1 MRKLLAIVLS
11 VAMVA
16 SLATCFTVNV
26 SAEVLPLGT
35 AVEVGRADSA
45 PNVTDGELDSVY
57 AKVFDMYGHEVLVEQ
72 VIDDDTGET
81 ALRPDDHAPV
91 GYNSNVYRYD
101 AAENP
106 DEEDSDWY
114 NTRAEGYAA
123 WDDSYLYFCLVLTGA
138 GELNDNAGAQWQ
150 GDAIQF
156 SVYTTQPGTTEYIFS
171 QVGGQ
176 IQTALPV
183 DAGLSMIQSI
193 MYAYNNS
200 DRIPEGIITQK
211 DEDTIVYEFAF
222 SWQALGFASVSENQ
236 EIPFNVTINLNDA
249 DMVEQAF
256 CGFQIGQGTFNESS
270 PTHAGVQN
278 SVKFKLV
285 DEVTVH
291 THEDA
296 DGQWESD
303 GTNHWHTC
311 SCGET
316 FDLAAHSGGEATCS
330 GGAVCEVCGVEYGE
344 ANPDNHVDADGEWES
359 DGTNHWHTCANCGI
373 EFDKAA
379 HSGGEANCHAKA
391 VCEVCGVEY
400 GEFDANNHD
409 GETEIRDAV
418 AASCDTDGYTGDTY
432 CLGCGEKI
440 ADGEVIPATGEHVD
454 ADGLWESDGTN
465 HWHTCACGTIFDL
478 AAHSGGEA
486 NCHSGA
492 ICEVCEAEYGDFDSD
507 NHDGGTEIRNDV
519 AATCNTP
526 GYTGD
531 TYCLGCGEKI
541 ADGTE
546 IPATGIH
553 VDDNDAWESDGE
565 NHWHT
570 CVNCGTEFDKAA
582 HSGGEANC
590 HSGAICEVCGAE
602 YGEFDSNNHD
612 GETEVR
618 GAVAATCVD
627 EGYTGDTY
635 CLGCDEKIADG
646 TVIPATGVH
655 VDAENEWLSDETDHW
670 LVCDVCGTEFDRA
683 EHSGGEAT
691 CSSGAICEICGAEY
705 GEVDPNN
712 HVDADGLWENDET
725 NHWHTCSCGEIFD
738 LAAHSGGEA
747 NCHSGAICEVC
758 GVEYGEV
765 DPDNHEG
772 GTEIRN
778 AVDATADTDG
788 YTGDTYC
795 LGCGEKIADGTVIP
809 ATGGD
814 DPNDNVDDNVNGGSG
829 DNSQDKPD
837 DTSDLDMTV
846 WFALA
851 IVSAGFAVLTVAAKK
866 KFEK

>member
-45 PNVTDGELDSVY
+45 PNVTDGEVDSVY
-57 AKVFDMYGHEVLVEQ
+57 AKVFDMYGREVLVEQ

-106 DEEDSDWY
+106 NEEDSDWY

-138 GELNDNAGAQWQ
+138 GELNDNAAAQWH

-183 DAGLSMIQSI
+183 NAGLSMVQRL

-200 DRIPEGIITQK
+200 DRVPEGIITQK

-256 CGFQIGQGTFNESS
+256 CGFQIGQGTFNESN
-270 PTHAGVQN
+270 PVHAGVQN

-291 THEDA
+291 THVDA

-344 ANPDNHVDADGEWES
+344 ANPDNHVDADGQWES
-359 DGTNHWHTCANCGI
+359 DGTNHWHTCANCGT
-373 EFDKAA
+373 EFDKVA

-400 GEFDANNHD
+400 GEFDSTNHD

-492 ICEVCEAEYGDFDSD
+492 ICEVC
-507 NHDGGTEIRNDV
+507 
-519 AATCNTP
+519 
-526 GYTGD
+526 
-531 TYCLGCGEKI
+531 
-541 ADGTE
+541 
-546 IPATGIH
+546 
-553 VDDNDAWESDGE
+553 
-565 NHWHT
+565 
-570 CVNCGTEFDKAA
+570 
-582 HSGGEANC
+582 
-590 HSGAICEVCGAE
+590 GAE

-646 TVIPATGVH
+646 TVLPATGVH

>member
-16 SLATCFTVNV
+16 SLATSFAVNV

-45 PNVTDGELDSVY
+45 PNVTDGEVDSVY

-91 GYNSNVYRYD
+91 GYNSNMYRYD

-106 DEEDSDWY
+106 NEEDSDWY

-138 GELNDNAGAQWQ
+138 GELNDNAGAQWY

-183 DAGLSMIQSI
+183 NAGLSMIQRL

-211 DEDTIVYEFAF
+211 DEDTIVYEFAL

-256 CGFQIGQGTFNESS
+256 CGFQIGQGTFNESNPVHS
-270 PTHAGVQN
+270 EVQN
-278 SVKFKLV
+278 SVRFKLV
-285 DEVTVH
+285 EEVTVH

-344 ANPDNHVDADGEWES
+344 ANPDNHVDADGQWES
-359 DGTNHWHTCANCGI
+359 DGTNHWHTCANCGT
-373 EFDKAA
+373 EFDKVA

-400 GEFDANNHD
+400 GEFDSTNHD

-440 ADGEVIPATGEHVD
+440 ADGTVLPATGE
-454 ADGLWESDGTN
+454 
-465 HWHTCACGTIFDL
+465 
-478 AAHSGGEA
+478 
-486 NCHSGA
+486 
-492 ICEVCEAEYGDFDSD
+492 
-507 NHDGGTEIRNDV
+507 
-519 AATCNTP
+519 
-526 GYTGD
+526 
-531 TYCLGCGEKI
+531 
-541 ADGTE
+541 
-546 IPATGIH
+546 
-553 VDDNDAWESDGE
+553 
-565 NHWHT
+565 
-570 CVNCGTEFDKAA
+570 
-582 HSGGEANC
+582 
-590 HSGAICEVCGAE
+590 
-602 YGEFDSNNHD
+602 
-612 GETEVR
+612 
-618 GAVAATCVD
+618 
-627 EGYTGDTY
+627 
-635 CLGCDEKIADG
+635 
-646 TVIPATGVH
+646 H

-712 HVDADGLWENDET
+712 HVDADGLWESDET
-725 NHWHTCSCGEIFD
+725 NHWHTCSCGETFD
-738 LAAHSGGEA
+738 LATHSGGEA

-765 DPDNHEG
+765 DPDNHAG

-814 DPNDNVDDNVNGGSG
+814 DPNDNVDDDINGGSG